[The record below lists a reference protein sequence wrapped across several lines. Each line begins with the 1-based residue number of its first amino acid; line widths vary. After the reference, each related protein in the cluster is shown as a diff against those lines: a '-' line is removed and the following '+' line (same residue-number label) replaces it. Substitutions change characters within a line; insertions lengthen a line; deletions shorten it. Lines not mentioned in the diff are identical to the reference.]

1 MLPESLARARAILE
15 NVTPLKTDCGL
26 LCDCVC
32 CRPMEGENTGML
44 LFPGEERYYEGRE
57 GYRMT
62 ATDHGT
68 LLICSGRC
76 NRADRPLSCRLMP
89 LIPVLREAREVGQSP
104 TNAAHC
110 SQCASVASAAP
121 KAVMAECVKVATDLR
136 AKTVCPLARM
146 GKDALTQEFVSAV
159 REVSR
164 ILAEDE
170 AQRTF
175 LMKLTSQQDELKAL
189 RNQFRRGSHV

>member
-1 MLPESLARARAILE
+1 MLPEVLARARALLE

-26 LCDCVC
+26 LCSGLC
-32 CRPMEGENTGML
+32 CRPMEGEMTGML
-44 LFPGEERYYEGRE
+44 LFPGEEAYYEDRE

-89 LIPVLREAREVGQSP
+89 LIPLIREDG
-104 TNAAHC
+104 
-110 SQCASVASAAP
+110 
-121 KAVMAECVKVATDLR
+121 VKVATDFR
-136 AKTVCPLARM
+136 AKTVCPLARQ
-146 GKDALTQEFVSAV
+146 GKDALDPDFVSAV
-159 REVSR
+159 REVGR

-170 AQRTF
+170 AQRAF
-175 LMKLTSQQDELKAL
+175 LIQLTKHQDELKAL